1 MMLMLITSVIRC
13 SSPKISNV
21 MTVPASAPMPIE
33 IRHSSSGRR
42 ERNTATI
49 SKITPSRVATP
60 RVETSRF
67 ACWLA

>member
-13 SSPKISNV
+13 SSPKRVSV
-21 MTVPASAPMPIE
+21 ATVPASAPMPME

-42 ERNTATI
+42 ERKTATI
-49 SKITPSRVATP
+49 SKITPRIVAIP
-60 RVETSRF
+60 RVEISCF